1 METKKTTKTDLF
13 KIDPRNIE
21 VVDNFNS
28 RVDFGDIEELATQIA
43 KDGVLNPIHVKR
55 IPGTDRFTLVDGE
68 RRYRAVMYNIEQGLP
83 VTMVPAVLVPQNTTP
98 VDLLRMQ
105 LQCNEGKN
113 FSDYEYAVHLKK
125 LRDQGLTN
133 KQIAELL
140 GKKEARISWYF
151 RFLNID
157 ERVQELMKQNR
168 ITGVDVYHIYQANKD
183 DAKAVETIL
192 TMQKMADENGEHK
205 ISLKKNLDRINEY
218 VKSQEEAP
226 VKEKKKI
233 SLSDTDFSKTIVA
246 MDTVAIKNGLN
257 KLYNYLEQYPEGS
270 LKGVT
275 IKKILDELKTG
286 KLINEVL
293 DNFSTV
299 KKVG

>member
-157 ERVQELMKQNR
+157 ERVKELMKQNR

-183 DAKAVETIL
+183 ENKSVETIL
-192 TMQKMADENGEHK
+192 AMQKMADENGEEK
-205 ISLKKNLDRINEY
+205 ISLKKNLDRINKYLE
-218 VKSQEEAP
+218 KQEEAP
-226 VKEKKKI
+226 VKEKKKVT
-233 SLSDTDFSKTIVA
+233 LSETDFSKTIVA
-246 MDTVAIKNGLN
+246 MDTVAIKNGLS
-257 KLYNYLEQYPEGS
+257 KLVSYMEKYPEGT
-270 LKGVT
+270 LKGIT
-275 IKKILDELKTG
+275 IGKMIEELKTG